1 MDFILNNNYIISY
14 MSIPHEASFFGG
26 NDFWK
31 KDFEMIGYE
40 FGEDIIGGITEQ
52 DGVEKREGRR
62 VGFFRNKS

>member
-1 MDFILNNNYIISY
+1 
-14 MSIPHEASFFGG
+14 MSIPHEASFVGG